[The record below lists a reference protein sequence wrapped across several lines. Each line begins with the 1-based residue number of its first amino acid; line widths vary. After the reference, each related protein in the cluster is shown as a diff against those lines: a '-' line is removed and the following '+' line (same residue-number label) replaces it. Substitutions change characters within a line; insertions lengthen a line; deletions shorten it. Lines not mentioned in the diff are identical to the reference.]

1 MNSIGFTKDSLKQTE
16 VMNDWKSKSRIGL
29 SSLSKMQNLR
39 DATRAMEYFLVVAR
53 STLRP
58 SVHPAGEPELIVSA
72 DQSGG
77 RVPPLTTL
85 SEVAR
90 WAREEEG
97 RFWR

>member
-16 VMNDWKSKSRIGL
+16 VMNDWKGKSRIGL

-58 SVHPAGEPELIVSA
+58 SIRRRTGAHFQCGSI
-72 DQSGG
+72 
-77 RVPPLTTL
+77 
-85 SEVAR
+85 
-90 WAREEEG
+90 WREEE
-97 RFWR
+97 RR